1 MKKRVFAMLLA
12 MAMVFSLMAC
22 GSKDKAGGSDG
33 DTIRLGGVGPLT
45 GGYANYGLSVQHGAE
60 LAAKEINAAGGVS
73 DKNFACRGPELAH
86 RQNLCQLK

>member
-33 DTIRLGGVGPLT
+33 GTIRLGGVGPLHDQLRHSRRNVLL
-45 GGYANYGLSVQHGAE
+45 YFLDMHGRHS
-60 LAAKEINAAGGVS
+60 LP
-73 DKNFACRGPELAH
+73 FPL
-86 RQNLCQLK
+86 LP